1 MLIGREKEIG
11 LLRSAY
17 QSEYSEFVA
26 VYGRRRIG
34 KTFLVRETFN
44 YKFTFQH
51 AGLAKSNMRKQLE
64 SWKSSLKD
72 CGGSPTRIP
81 RSWLDA
87 FDQLKDLINK
97 SSDKKKVVFIDE
109 MPWMDTKRSDFIPA
123 LEHFWNGWASARKDI
138 LLIVCGSATSW
149 IINKIIKDHGGLHNR
164 VTHKVHLHPFTLQE
178 CEQYSRQLKLGMTRK
193 QILESYMVMGG
204 VPYYWTF
211 LKRSMSFAQN
221 IDNIFFSE
229 DAPLRG
235 EFDELYSSLF
245 RDPEPYIHVI
255 DTLGK
260 KLSGMTREELKENG
274 KLSANGNLTK
284 ILEDL
289 EYCGFI
295 RRYCHLGN
303 TSHRSVYQLI
313 DSYTLFYY
321 AYIKTN
327 KHRDRQFWSKN
338 LGTPQHNTWCGLAFE
353 RVCLLHVD
361 QIKHALSIGG
371 IMSSEFCWRS
381 SKGKKAGD
389 NKSEKEKQEKKTRGA
404 QIDLLIDRS
413 DDVIDV
419 CEMKYYAKE
428 YAFTKEEYN
437 KLQNRMLRLAEET
450 KTRKAVQAI
459 LITTYGLIQNEYSD
473 IVQSVVKMDDLF

>member
-1 MLIGREKEIG
+1 
-11 LLRSAY
+11 
-17 QSEYSEFVA
+17 
-26 VYGRRRIG
+26 
-34 KTFLVRETFN
+34 
-44 YKFTFQH
+44 
-51 AGLAKSNMRKQLE
+51 MRKQLE
-64 SWKSSLKD
+64 AWKSSLKD
-72 CGGSPTRIP
+72 CGGTPSRVP
-81 RSWLDA
+81 RSWLEA
-87 FDQLKDLINK
+87 FDQLKELINK
-97 SSDKKKVVFIDE
+97 SREKKKVIFIDE
-109 MPWMDTKRSDFIPA
+109 MPWMDTKRSDFVPA

-138 LLIVCGSATSW
+138 LLIICGSATSW

-164 VTHKVHLHPFTLQE
+164 VTHKIHLHQFTLKE
-178 CEQYSRQLKLGMTRK
+178 CEQYSRQLKLGMTKK
-193 QILESYMVMGG
+193 QLTECYMVMGG
-204 VPYYWTF
+204 VPYYWSF
-211 LKRSMSFAQN
+211 FDRSISFAQN
-221 IDNIFFSE
+221 IDDMFFAE

-245 RDPEPYIHVI
+245 RNPEPYIHVI

-295 RRYCHLGN
+295 RRYSNLGN

-321 AYIKTN
+321 MYIKVN
-327 KHRDRQFWSKN
+327 KHQDRHFWSKN

-353 RVCLLHVD
+353 RVCLMHID
-361 QIKHALSIGG
+361 QIKQALSIAG
-371 IMSSEFCWRS
+371 IMSSEFSWRS
-381 SKGKKAGD
+381 
-389 NKSEKEKQEKKTRGA
+389 QKTESRGA

-413 DDVIDV
+413 DDVIDI
-419 CEMKYYAKE
+419 CEMKYYAEEFAFNQDE
-428 YAFTKEEYN
+428 YA

-459 LITTYGLIQNEYSD
+459 LITTYGLKQNEYSD
-473 IVQSVVKMDDLF
+473 IAQSVVTMNDLFLEQMK

>member
-1 MLIGREKEIG
+1 MLIGREREIG
-11 LLRSAY
+11 QLKSAY

-51 AGLAKSNMRKQLE
+51 SGLAKSKMRKQLE

-72 CGGSPTRIP
+72 CGGTPSRIP
-81 RSWLDA
+81 SSWLEA
-87 FDQLKDLINK
+87 FDQLKELINK
-97 SSDKKKVVFIDE
+97 SHEKKKVIFIDE
-109 MPWMDTKRSDFIPA
+109 MPWMDTKRSDFVPA

-164 VTHKVHLHPFTLQE
+164 VTHKIHLHQFTLKE
-178 CEQYSRQLKLGMTRK
+178 CEQYSRQLKLGMTKK
-193 QILESYMVMGG
+193 QIMECYMVMGG
-204 VPYYWTF
+204 VPYYWSF
-211 LKRSMSFAQN
+211 LDRSISFAQN

-245 RDPEPYIHVI
+245 RNPEPYIHVI

-295 RRYCHLGN
+295 RRYSNLGN

-313 DSYTLFYY
+313 DFYTLFYY
-321 AYIKTN
+321 KYIKVN
-327 KHRDRQFWSKN
+327 KHRDRHFWTKN

-353 RVCLLHVD
+353 RVCLMHID
-361 QIKHALSIGG
+361 QIKRALSIAG
-371 IMSSEFCWRS
+371 IMSSEYSWRS
-381 SKGKKAGD
+381 QKDKGID
-389 NKSEKEKQEKKTRGA
+389 EETSQTKSRGA

-419 CEMKYYAKE
+419 CEMKYYAEE
-428 YAFTKEEYN
+428 YAFNQDEYT

-459 LITTYGLIQNEYSD
+459 LITTYGLKQNEYSD
-473 IVQSVVKMDDLF
+473 IVQSVVTMNDLFWEQMK

>member
-1 MLIGREKEIG
+1 MQVL
-11 LLRSAY
+11 A
-17 QSEYSEFVA
+17 EY
-26 VYGRRRIG
+26 
-34 KTFLVRETFN
+34 N
-44 YKFTFQH
+44 YIFTFQH
-51 AGLAKSNMRKQLE
+51 SGLAKSKMRKQLE
-64 SWKSSLKD
+64 AWKSSLKD
-72 CGGSPTRIP
+72 CGGTPSRVP
-81 RSWLDA
+81 RSWLEA
-87 FDQLKDLINK
+87 FDQLKELINK
-97 SSDKKKVVFIDE
+97 SREKKKVIFIDE
-109 MPWMDTKRSDFIPA
+109 MPWIDTKRSDFVPA

-164 VTHKVHLHPFTLQE
+164 VTHKIHLHQFTLKE
-178 CEQYSRQLKLGMTRK
+178 CEQYSRQLKLGMTKK
-193 QILESYMVMGG
+193 QLMECYMVMGG
-204 VPYYWTF
+204 VPYYWSF
-211 LKRSMSFAQN
+211 LDRSISFAQN
-221 IDNIFFSE
+221 IDNMFFAE

-245 RDPEPYIHVI
+245 RNPEPYIHVI

-295 RRYCHLGN
+295 RRYNNLGN

-321 AYIKTN
+321 MYVKVN
-327 KHRDRQFWSKN
+327 KHRDRHFWSKN

-353 RVCLLHVD
+353 RVCLLHID
-361 QIKHALSIGG
+361 QIKRALSIAG
-371 IMSSEFCWRS
+371 IMSSEFSWRS
-381 SKGKKAGD
+381 
-389 NKSEKEKQEKKTRGA
+389 QKTESRGA

-419 CEMKYYAKE
+419 CEMKYYAEE
-428 YAFTKEEYN
+428 YAFNQDEYS

-459 LITTYGLIQNEYSD
+459 LITTYGLKQNEYSD
-473 IVQSVVKMDDLF
+473 IVQSVVTMNDLFLD

>member
-87 FDQLKDLINK
+87 FDQLKELINK

-313 DSYTLFYY
+313 DSYTLIYY

-381 SKGKKAGD
+381 SKEKIARD
-389 NKSEKEKQEKKTRGA
+389 NKSEKEKHEKKARGA

>member
-1 MLIGREKEIG
+1 
-11 LLRSAY
+11 
-17 QSEYSEFVA
+17 
-26 VYGRRRIG
+26 
-34 KTFLVRETFN
+34 
-44 YKFTFQH
+44 
-51 AGLAKSNMRKQLE
+51 MRKQLE
-64 SWKSSLKD
+64 AWKSSLKD
-72 CGGSPTRIP
+72 CGGTPSRVP
-81 RSWLDA
+81 RSWLEA
-87 FDQLKDLINK
+87 FDQLKELINK
-97 SSDKKKVVFIDE
+97 SREKKKVIFIDE
-109 MPWMDTKRSDFIPA
+109 MPWIDTKRSDFVPA

-164 VTHKVHLHPFTLQE
+164 VTHKIHLHQFTLKE
-178 CEQYSRQLKLGMTRK
+178 CEQYSRQLKLGMTKK
-193 QILESYMVMGG
+193 QLMECYMVMGG
-204 VPYYWTF
+204 VPYYWSF
-211 LKRSMSFAQN
+211 LDRSISFAQN
-221 IDNIFFSE
+221 IDNMFFAE

-245 RDPEPYIHVI
+245 RNPEPYIHVI

-295 RRYCHLGN
+295 RRYNNLGN

-321 AYIKTN
+321 MYVKVN
-327 KHRDRQFWSKN
+327 KHRDRHFWSKN

-353 RVCLLHVD
+353 RVCLLHID
-361 QIKHALSIGG
+361 QIKRALSIAG
-371 IMSSEFCWRS
+371 IMSSEFSWRS
-381 SKGKKAGD
+381 
-389 NKSEKEKQEKKTRGA
+389 QKTESRGA

-419 CEMKYYAKE
+419 CEMKYYAEE
-428 YAFTKEEYN
+428 YAFNQDEYS

-459 LITTYGLIQNEYSD
+459 LITTYGLKQNEYSD
-473 IVQSVVKMDDLF
+473 IVQSVVTMNDLFLDQMK

>member
-1 MLIGREKEIG
+1 
-11 LLRSAY
+11 
-17 QSEYSEFVA
+17 
-26 VYGRRRIG
+26 
-34 KTFLVRETFN
+34 
-44 YKFTFQH
+44 
-51 AGLAKSNMRKQLE
+51 MRKQLE
-64 SWKSSLKD
+64 AWKSSLKD
-72 CGGSPTRIP
+72 CGGTPSRVP
-81 RSWLDA
+81 RSWLEA
-87 FDQLKDLINK
+87 FDQLKELINK
-97 SSDKKKVVFIDE
+97 SREKKKVIFIDE
-109 MPWMDTKRSDFIPA
+109 MPWIDTKRSDFVPA

-164 VTHKVHLHPFTLQE
+164 VTHKIHLHQFTLKE
-178 CEQYSRQLKLGMTRK
+178 CEQYSRQLKLGMTKK
-193 QILESYMVMGG
+193 QLMECYMVMGG
-204 VPYYWTF
+204 VPYYWSF
-211 LKRSMSFAQN
+211 LDRSISFAKN
-221 IDNIFFSE
+221 IDNMFFAE

-245 RDPEPYIHVI
+245 RNPEPYIHVI

-295 RRYCHLGN
+295 RRYNNLGN

-321 AYIKTN
+321 MYVKVN
-327 KHRDRQFWSKN
+327 KHRDRHFWSKN

-353 RVCLLHVD
+353 RVCLLHID
-361 QIKHALSIGG
+361 QIKRALSIAG
-371 IMSSEFCWRS
+371 IMSSEFSWRS
-381 SKGKKAGD
+381 
-389 NKSEKEKQEKKTRGA
+389 QKTESRGA

-419 CEMKYYAKE
+419 CEMKYYAEE
-428 YAFTKEEYN
+428 YAFNQDEYS

-459 LITTYGLIQNEYSD
+459 LITTYGLKQNEYSD
-473 IVQSVVKMDDLF
+473 IVQSVVTMNDLFLDQMK

>member
-178 CEQYSRQLKLGMTRK
+178 CERYSRQLKLGMTRK

-211 LKRSMSFAQN
+211 LNRSMSFAQN

-303 TSHRSVYQLI
+303 TSHRSIYQLI

-321 AYIKTN
+321 AYIKAN

-361 QIKHALSIGG
+361 QIKRALSIGG
-371 IMSSEFCWRS
+371 IMSSDYSWRS
-381 SKGKKAGD
+381 PKKKVTENNSSD
-389 NKSEKEKQEKKTRGA
+389 KEKQEKKTRGV

-419 CEMKYYAKE
+419 CEMKYYAKK
-428 YAFTKEEYN
+428 YAFTKEEYDN
-437 KLQNRMLRLAEET
+437 LQNRILRLAEDT
-450 KTRKAVQAI
+450 KTRKAVQSV
-459 LITTYGLIQNEYSD
+459 LITTYGLILNEYSD
-473 IVQSVVKMDDLF
+473 IVQSVVTMDDLF

>member
-1 MLIGREKEIG
+1 
-11 LLRSAY
+11 
-17 QSEYSEFVA
+17 
-26 VYGRRRIG
+26 
-34 KTFLVRETFN
+34 
-44 YKFTFQH
+44 
-51 AGLAKSNMRKQLE
+51 MRKQLE
-64 SWKSSLKD
+64 AWKSSLKD
-72 CGGSPTRIP
+72 CGGTPSRVP
-81 RSWLDA
+81 RSWLEA
-87 FDQLKDLINK
+87 FDQLKELINK
-97 SSDKKKVVFIDE
+97 SREKKKVIFIDE
-109 MPWMDTKRSDFIPA
+109 MPWIDTKRSDYVPA

-164 VTHKVHLHPFTLQE
+164 VTHKIHLHQFTLKE
-178 CEQYSRQLKLGMTRK
+178 CEQYSRQLKLGMTKK
-193 QILESYMVMGG
+193 QLMECYMVMGG
-204 VPYYWTF
+204 VPYYWSF
-211 LKRSMSFAQN
+211 LDRSISFAQN
-221 IDNIFFSE
+221 IDNMFFAE

-245 RDPEPYIHVI
+245 RNPEPYIHVI

-295 RRYCHLGN
+295 RRYNNLGN

-321 AYIKTN
+321 MYIKVN
-327 KHRDRQFWSKN
+327 KHRDRHFWSKN

-353 RVCLLHVD
+353 RVCLLHID
-361 QIKHALSIGG
+361 QIKWALSIAG
-371 IMSSEFCWRS
+371 IMSSEFSWRS
-381 SKGKKAGD
+381 
-389 NKSEKEKQEKKTRGA
+389 QKTESRGA

-419 CEMKYYAKE
+419 CEMKYYAEE
-428 YAFTKEEYN
+428 YAFNQDEYS

-459 LITTYGLIQNEYSD
+459 LITTYGLKQNEYSD
-473 IVQSVVKMDDLF
+473 IVQSVVTMNDLFLDQMK

>member
-1 MLIGREKEIG
+1 MLIGREREIG
-11 LLRSAY
+11 QLKSAY

-51 AGLAKSNMRKQLE
+51 SGLAKSKMRKQLE
-64 SWKSSLKD
+64 AWKSSLKD
-72 CGGSPTRIP
+72 CGGTPSRVP
-81 RSWLDA
+81 RSWLEA
-87 FDQLKDLINK
+87 FDQLKELINK
-97 SSDKKKVVFIDE
+97 SREKKKVIFIDE
-109 MPWMDTKRSDFIPA
+109 MPWMDTKRSDFVPA

-164 VTHKVHLHPFTLQE
+164 VTHKIHLHQFTLKE
-178 CEQYSRQLKLGMTRK
+178 CEQYSRQLKLGMTKK
-193 QILESYMVMGG
+193 QLMECYMVMGG
-204 VPYYWTF
+204 VPYYWSF
-211 LKRSMSFAQN
+211 LDRSISFAQN
-221 IDNIFFSE
+221 IDNMFFAE

-245 RDPEPYIHVI
+245 RNPEPYIHVI

-295 RRYCHLGN
+295 RRYNNLGN

-321 AYIKTN
+321 MYIKVN
-327 KHRDRQFWSKN
+327 KHRDRHFWSKN

-353 RVCLLHVD
+353 RVCLLHID
-361 QIKHALSIGG
+361 QIKRALSIAG
-371 IMSSEFCWRS
+371 IMSSEFSWRS
-381 SKGKKAGD
+381 
-389 NKSEKEKQEKKTRGA
+389 QKTESRGA

-419 CEMKYYAKE
+419 CEMKYYAEE
-428 YAFTKEEYN
+428 YAFNQDEYS

-459 LITTYGLIQNEYSD
+459 LITTYGLKQNEYSD
-473 IVQSVVKMDDLF
+473 IVQSVVTMNDLFLDQMK